1 MVLNESNFSFL
12 HHASTAYMAFGGYGV
27 NYFYTSDFL
36 RDETNWYNMMWVWD
50 TTNGTQNN
58 RQRAYING
66 VEITSMGSGSR
77 SGLRQSMGFGGNH
90 QHTFLAN
97 NYPPAGTANDS
108 WIGGHHAYTCY
119 VNGLALDPTAFGEL
133 KNGVWIPKEYATK
146 PSLIAQDTGTAIG
159 DLTGQSGLAGAFDG
173 NRFESYSDAAASGSQ
188 ATGYIGK
195 NWGSSKTVTGF
206 ILYSPTQY
214 GFVGSGASTFTVKLY
229 GSNSNPSN
237 STDGTLL
244 YTSSSVNDNLVS
256 TNGERG
262 AIKYFADTT
271 IISEET
277 VSNFTTDTAYSYHW
291 VTITPNTSES
301 VHVSEIEFYED
312 GNTNFGT
319 GGFRLDFNASDLNT
333 SGSSRTDPYGSGTDQ
348 PNNTIADA
356 SGSGNHLTKT
366 TNIAS
371 TDFTSDSPENNF
383 CVLNSLDK
391 SGGTITEGNLRYD
404 TSSWDMATG
413 TIRLPSGKWYY
424 EVRVDAYNA
433 SANAFSVGIIQTS
446 KIRGSGNSYYW
457 SHSSWSTSSQGYLY
471 GVNVNGTTEYKIS
484 AGSATSLSSHPDIV
498 QGSVI
503 GIFIDLE
510 SDTTSIKYNIDGGTP
525 FELFTGMQDV
535 DYTIGVSD
543 YLAQLTFNFG
553 QDSTFSGQ
561 ETAGGNTDGNG
572 KGDFHTALPS
582 GHTDYLAICS
592 ANLANPTIG
601 PQTSTQADDHF
612 NTFLYT
618 GTNATNRNIATNTFT
633 PDWVWIKSRSQA
645 DNHVVV
651 DVLRKNGS
659 NFPNMH
665 PNTTDAEAND
675 THPKIITNGIQV
687 SQGLYDNNNVKFVAW
702 TWKAGGDP
710 DDVTGNFIKD
720 GVAFTPTQGTI
731 DTTKMSVNTTSG
743 FSIVTYTANN
753 NTKGTVTH
761 GLNSAPN
768 LVIIKNRDTSPNGQW
783 VIGQDQNGFT
793 GQLYFNNGGPFGSN
807 SGAFD
812 NTAPTNEVVTVNTD
826 NTVNEGTDG
835 FVMYSF
841 HNVEGFSKIGSYIG
855 NNSTDGTFVQTGFRP
870 AFLMLVRTSD
880 SGSFQL
886 LDNKRNTFNSTDIYL
901 YVPGSGSENDGSTL
915 STPINVDF
923 LSNGFKLRTQESVYN
938 SNGGTFLYMTFA
950 TQSFK
955 FSNAR

>member
-1 MVLNESNFSFL
+1 MTLLRSEGSGEVSTGFYSGATSRSLRMQDARLTRTPSSTGNPKKWTFSAWLKRTNLGQSYIFGGSPLASGYDGIAAIYFNGSDQLHTYYDTSGSNPYGAVDDGSRLYRDLGSWYHLCWAVDAENTIHKIWINNNLVSTNTGRYPPNFTYGLNNSGDEMVIGDGSWDSYGSPNFNG
-12 HHASTAYMAFGGYGV
+12 YMAEI
-27 NYFYTSDFL
+27 NYLDGQYLEPDSFA
-36 RDETNWYNMMWVWD
+36 ET
-50 TTNGTQNN
+50 
-58 RQRAYING
+58 
-66 VEITSMGSGSR
+66 
-77 SGLRQSMGFGGNH
+77 
-90 QHTFLAN
+90 
-97 NYPPAGTANDS
+97 
-108 WIGGHHAYTCY
+108 
-119 VNGLALDPTAFGEL
+119 
-133 KNGVWIPKEYATK
+133 KNGVWIPLKN
-146 PSLIAQDTGTAIG
+146 PSLTYGT
-159 DLTGQSGLAGAFDG
+159 
-173 NRFESYSDAAASGSQ
+173 N
-188 ATGYIGK
+188 
-195 NWGSSKTVTGF
+195 
-206 ILYSPTQY
+206 
-214 GFVGSGASTFTVKLY
+214 
-229 GSNSNPSN
+229 
-237 STDGTLL
+237 
-244 YTSSSVNDNLVS
+244 
-256 TNGERG
+256 
-262 AIKYFADTT
+262 
-271 IISEET
+271 
-277 VSNFTTDTAYSYHW
+277 
-291 VTITPNTSES
+291 
-301 VHVSEIEFYED
+301 
-312 GNTNFGT
+312 
-319 GGFRLDFNASDLNT
+319 GFRLQFLATGTSADSSGIGADT
-333 SGSSRTDPYGSGTDQ
+333 SGQ
-348 PNNTIADA
+348 
-356 SGSGNHLTKT
+356 GNHFALTSLAAGDVVLD
-366 TNIAS
+366 N
-371 TDFTSDSPENNF
+371 PENNF
-383 CVLNSLDK
+383 ATLNLLDK
-391 SGGTITEGNLRYD
+391 SGGTFTEGNLRYD

-413 TIRLPSGKWYY
+413 TVLLPSGKWYY

-433 SANAFSVGIIQTS
+433 SANAFSVGIIQTN

-525 FELFTGMQDV
+525 FELFTSMQDV

-553 QDSTFSGQ
+553 QDSTFVGQ

-572 KGDFHTALPS
+572 KCDFHTALPS

-592 ANLANPTIG
+592 ANLPDPTIG

-633 PDWVWIKSRSQA
+633 PDWVWLKSRSQA

-687 SQGLYDNNNVKFVAW
+687 SEGLYDNNNVNFVAW

-807 SGAFD
+807 SGSFD
-812 NTAPTNEVVTVNTD
+812 NTAPTNAVVTVNTD

-855 NNSTDGTFVQTGFRP
+855 NDSTDGTFVHTGFRV

-886 LDNKRNTFNSTDIYL
+886 LDNKRNTFNPTDIYL
-901 YVPGSGSENDGSTL
+901 YVPGSGTENDGSTL
-915 STPINVDF
+915 SPAINVDF
-923 LSNGFKLRTQESVYN
+923 LSNGFKLRTTESVYN
-938 SNGGTFLYMTFA
+938 SNGGTFLYMAFA
-950 TQSFK
+950 TQPFK

>member
-1 MVLNESNFSFL
+1 MTLLRSEGSGEVSTGFYSGATSRSLRMQDARLTRTPSSTGNPKKWTFSAWLKRTNLGQSYIFGGSPLASGYDGIAAIYFNGSDQLHTYYDTSGSNPYGAVDDGSRLYRDLGSWYHLCWAVDAENTIHKIWINNNLVSTNTGRYPPNFTYGLNNSGDEMVIGDGSWDSYGSPNFNG
-12 HHASTAYMAFGGYGV
+12 YMAEI
-27 NYFYTSDFL
+27 NYLDGQYLEPDSFA
-36 RDETNWYNMMWVWD
+36 ET
-50 TTNGTQNN
+50 
-58 RQRAYING
+58 
-66 VEITSMGSGSR
+66 
-77 SGLRQSMGFGGNH
+77 
-90 QHTFLAN
+90 
-97 NYPPAGTANDS
+97 
-108 WIGGHHAYTCY
+108 
-119 VNGLALDPTAFGEL
+119 
-133 KNGVWIPKEYATK
+133 KNGVWIPLKD
-146 PSLIAQDTGTAIG
+146 PSLTYGT
-159 DLTGQSGLAGAFDG
+159 
-173 NRFESYSDAAASGSQ
+173 N
-188 ATGYIGK
+188 
-195 NWGSSKTVTGF
+195 
-206 ILYSPTQY
+206 
-214 GFVGSGASTFTVKLY
+214 
-229 GSNSNPSN
+229 
-237 STDGTLL
+237 
-244 YTSSSVNDNLVS
+244 
-256 TNGERG
+256 
-262 AIKYFADTT
+262 
-271 IISEET
+271 
-277 VSNFTTDTAYSYHW
+277 
-291 VTITPNTSES
+291 
-301 VHVSEIEFYED
+301 
-312 GNTNFGT
+312 
-319 GGFRLDFNASDLNT
+319 GFRLQFLATGTSADSSGIGADT
-333 SGSSRTDPYGSGTDQ
+333 SGQ
-348 PNNTIADA
+348 
-356 SGSGNHLTKT
+356 GNHFALTSLAAGDVVLD
-366 TNIAS
+366 N
-371 TDFTSDSPENNF
+371 PENNF
-383 CVLNSLDK
+383 ATLNLLDK
-391 SGGTITEGNLRYD
+391 SGGTFTEGNLRYD

-413 TIRLPSGKWYY
+413 TVLLPSGKWYY

-433 SANAFSVGIIQTS
+433 SANAFSVGIIQTN

-525 FELFTGMQDV
+525 FELFTSMQDV

-553 QDSTFSGQ
+553 QDSTFVGQ

-592 ANLANPTIG
+592 ANLPDPTIG
-601 PQTSTQADDHF
+601 PQTRTQADDHF

-633 PDWVWIKSRSQA
+633 PDWVWLKSRSQA

-687 SQGLYDNNNVKFVAW
+687 SEGLYDNNNVNFVAW

-807 SGAFD
+807 SGSFD
-812 NTAPTNEVVTVNTD
+812 NTAPTNAVVTVNTD

-855 NNSTDGTFVQTGFRP
+855 NDSTDGTFVHTGFRV

-886 LDNKRNTFNSTDIYL
+886 LDNKRNTFNPTDIYL
-901 YVPGSGSENDGSTL
+901 YVPGSGTENDGSTL
-915 STPINVDF
+915 SPAINVDF
-923 LSNGFKLRTQESVYN
+923 LSNGFKLRTTESVYN
-938 SNGGTFLYMTFA
+938 SNGGTFLYMAFA
-950 TQSFK
+950 TQPFK

>member
-1 MVLNESNFSFL
+1 MTLLRSEGSGEVSTGFYSGATSRSLRMQDARLTRTPSSTGNPKKWTFSAWLKRTNLGQSYIFGGSPLASGYDGIAAIYFNGSDQLHTYYDTSGSNPYGAVDDGSRLYRDLGSWYHLCWAVDAENTIHKIWINNNLVSTNTGRYPPNFTYGLNNSGDEMVIGDGSWDSYGSPNFSG
-12 HHASTAYMAFGGYGV
+12 YMAEI
-27 NYFYTSDFL
+27 NYLDGQYLEPDSFA
-36 RDETNWYNMMWVWD
+36 ET
-50 TTNGTQNN
+50 
-58 RQRAYING
+58 
-66 VEITSMGSGSR
+66 
-77 SGLRQSMGFGGNH
+77 
-90 QHTFLAN
+90 
-97 NYPPAGTANDS
+97 
-108 WIGGHHAYTCY
+108 
-119 VNGLALDPTAFGEL
+119 
-133 KNGVWIPKEYATK
+133 KNGVWIPLKD
-146 PSLIAQDTGTAIG
+146 PSLTYGT
-159 DLTGQSGLAGAFDG
+159 
-173 NRFESYSDAAASGSQ
+173 N
-188 ATGYIGK
+188 
-195 NWGSSKTVTGF
+195 
-206 ILYSPTQY
+206 
-214 GFVGSGASTFTVKLY
+214 
-229 GSNSNPSN
+229 
-237 STDGTLL
+237 
-244 YTSSSVNDNLVS
+244 
-256 TNGERG
+256 
-262 AIKYFADTT
+262 
-271 IISEET
+271 
-277 VSNFTTDTAYSYHW
+277 
-291 VTITPNTSES
+291 
-301 VHVSEIEFYED
+301 
-312 GNTNFGT
+312 
-319 GGFRLDFNASDLNT
+319 GFRLQFLATGTSADSSGIGADT
-333 SGSSRTDPYGSGTDQ
+333 SGQ
-348 PNNTIADA
+348 
-356 SGSGNHLTKT
+356 GNHFALTSLAAGDVVLD
-366 TNIAS
+366 N
-371 TDFTSDSPENNF
+371 PENNF
-383 CVLNSLDK
+383 ATLNLLDK
-391 SGGTITEGNLRYD
+391 SGGTFTEGNLRYD

-413 TIRLPSGKWYY
+413 TFLLPSGKWYY

-433 SANAFSVGIIQTS
+433 SANAFSVGIIQTN

-510 SDTTSIKYNIDGGTP
+510 SDTTSIKYNFDGGTP
-525 FELFTGMQDV
+525 FELFTSMQDV

-553 QDSTFSGQ
+553 QDSTFSGA

-592 ANLANPTIG
+592 ANLPDPTIG

-633 PDWVWIKSRSQA
+633 PDWVWLKSRSQA

-651 DVLRKNGS
+651 DVLGKNGS

-687 SQGLYDNNNVKFVAW
+687 SEGLYDNNNVNFVAW

-807 SGAFD
+807 SGSFD
-812 NTAPTNEVVTVNTD
+812 NTAPTNAVVTVNTD

-855 NNSTDGTFVQTGFRP
+855 NDSTDGTFVHTGFRV

-886 LDNKRNTFNSTDIYL
+886 LDNKRNTFNPTDIYL
-901 YVPGSGSENDGSTL
+901 YVPGSGTENDGSTL
-915 STPINVDF
+915 SPAINVDF
-923 LSNGFKLRTQESVYN
+923 LSNGFKLRTTESVYN
-938 SNGGTFLYMTFA
+938 SNGGTFLYMAFA
-950 TQSFK
+950 TQPFK

>member
-1 MVLNESNFSFL
+1 MTLLRSEGSGEVSTGFYSGATSRSLRMQDARLTRTPSSTGNPKKWTFSAWLKRTNLGQSYIFGGSPLASGYDGIAAIYFNGSDQLHTYYDTSGSNPYGAVDDGSRLYRDLGSWYHLCWAVDAENTIHKIWINNNLVSTNTGRYPPNFTYGLNNSGDEMVIGDGSWDSYGSPNFNG
-12 HHASTAYMAFGGYGV
+12 YMAEI
-27 NYFYTSDFL
+27 NYLDGQYLEPDSFA
-36 RDETNWYNMMWVWD
+36 ET
-50 TTNGTQNN
+50 
-58 RQRAYING
+58 
-66 VEITSMGSGSR
+66 
-77 SGLRQSMGFGGNH
+77 
-90 QHTFLAN
+90 
-97 NYPPAGTANDS
+97 
-108 WIGGHHAYTCY
+108 
-119 VNGLALDPTAFGEL
+119 
-133 KNGVWIPKEYATK
+133 KNGVWIPLKD
-146 PSLIAQDTGTAIG
+146 PSLTYGT
-159 DLTGQSGLAGAFDG
+159 
-173 NRFESYSDAAASGSQ
+173 N
-188 ATGYIGK
+188 
-195 NWGSSKTVTGF
+195 
-206 ILYSPTQY
+206 
-214 GFVGSGASTFTVKLY
+214 
-229 GSNSNPSN
+229 
-237 STDGTLL
+237 
-244 YTSSSVNDNLVS
+244 
-256 TNGERG
+256 
-262 AIKYFADTT
+262 
-271 IISEET
+271 
-277 VSNFTTDTAYSYHW
+277 
-291 VTITPNTSES
+291 
-301 VHVSEIEFYED
+301 
-312 GNTNFGT
+312 
-319 GGFRLDFNASDLNT
+319 GFRLQFLATGTSADSSGIGADT
-333 SGSSRTDPYGSGTDQ
+333 SGQ
-348 PNNTIADA
+348 
-356 SGSGNHLTKT
+356 GNHFALTSLAAGDVVLD
-366 TNIAS
+366 N
-371 TDFTSDSPENNF
+371 PENNF
-383 CVLNSLDK
+383 ATLNLLDK
-391 SGGTITEGNLRYD
+391 SGGTFTEGNLRYD

-413 TIRLPSGKWYY
+413 TVLLPSGKWYY

-433 SANAFSVGIIQTS
+433 SANAFSVGIIQTN

-525 FELFTGMQDV
+525 FELFTSMQDV

-553 QDSTFSGQ
+553 QDSTFVGQ

-592 ANLANPTIG
+592 ANLPDPTIG

-633 PDWVWIKSRSQA
+633 PDWVWLKSRSQA

-687 SQGLYDNNNVKFVAW
+687 SEGLYDNNNVNFVAW

-807 SGAFD
+807 SGSFD
-812 NTAPTNEVVTVNTD
+812 NTAPTNAVVTVNTD

-855 NNSTDGTFVQTGFRP
+855 NDSTDGTFVHTGFRV

-886 LDNKRNTFNSTDIYL
+886 LDNKRNTFNPTDIYL
-901 YVPGSGSENDGSTL
+901 YVPGSGTENDGSTL
-915 STPINVDF
+915 SPAINVDF
-923 LSNGFKLRTQESVYN
+923 LSNGFKLRTTESVYN
-938 SNGGTFLYMTFA
+938 SNGGTFLYMAFA
-950 TQSFK
+950 TQPFK

>member
-1 MVLNESNFSFL
+1 MTLLRSEGSGEVSTGFYSGATSRSLRMQDARLTRTPSSTGNPKKWTFSAWLKRTNLGQSYIFGGSPLASGYDGIAAIYFNGSDQLHTYYDTSGSNPYGNVSSETRVYRDLGSWYHLCWAVDAENTIHKIWINNNLVSTNTGRYPPNFTYGLNNSGDEMVIGDGSWDSYGSPNFNG
-12 HHASTAYMAFGGYGV
+12 YMAEI
-27 NYFYTSDFL
+27 NYLDGQYLEPDSFA
-36 RDETNWYNMMWVWD
+36 ET
-50 TTNGTQNN
+50 
-58 RQRAYING
+58 
-66 VEITSMGSGSR
+66 
-77 SGLRQSMGFGGNH
+77 
-90 QHTFLAN
+90 
-97 NYPPAGTANDS
+97 
-108 WIGGHHAYTCY
+108 
-119 VNGLALDPTAFGEL
+119 
-133 KNGVWIPKEYATK
+133 KNGVWIPLKD
-146 PSLIAQDTGTAIG
+146 PSLTYGT
-159 DLTGQSGLAGAFDG
+159 
-173 NRFESYSDAAASGSQ
+173 N
-188 ATGYIGK
+188 
-195 NWGSSKTVTGF
+195 
-206 ILYSPTQY
+206 
-214 GFVGSGASTFTVKLY
+214 
-229 GSNSNPSN
+229 
-237 STDGTLL
+237 
-244 YTSSSVNDNLVS
+244 
-256 TNGERG
+256 
-262 AIKYFADTT
+262 
-271 IISEET
+271 
-277 VSNFTTDTAYSYHW
+277 
-291 VTITPNTSES
+291 
-301 VHVSEIEFYED
+301 
-312 GNTNFGT
+312 
-319 GGFRLDFNASDLNT
+319 GFRLQFLATGTSADSSGIGADT
-333 SGSSRTDPYGSGTDQ
+333 SGQ
-348 PNNTIADA
+348 
-356 SGSGNHLTKT
+356 GNHFALTSLAAGDVVLD
-366 TNIAS
+366 N
-371 TDFTSDSPENNF
+371 PENNF
-383 CVLNSLDK
+383 ATLNLLDK
-391 SGGTITEGNLRYD
+391 SGGTFTEGNLRYD

-413 TIRLPSGKWYY
+413 TVLLPSGKWYY

-433 SANAFSVGIIQTS
+433 SANAFSVGIIQTN

-525 FELFTGMQDV
+525 FELFTSMQDV

-553 QDSTFSGQ
+553 QDSTFVGQ

-592 ANLANPTIG
+592 ANLPDPTIG

-633 PDWVWIKSRSQA
+633 PDWVWLKSRSQA

-687 SQGLYDNNNVKFVAW
+687 SEGLYDNNNVNFVAW

-807 SGAFD
+807 SGSFD
-812 NTAPTNEVVTVNTD
+812 NTAPTNAVVTVNTD

-855 NNSTDGTFVQTGFRP
+855 NNSTDGTFVHTGFRV

-886 LDNKRNTFNSTDIYL
+886 LDNKRNTFNPTDIYL
-901 YVPGSGSENDGSTL
+901 YVPGSGTENDGSTL
-915 STPINVDF
+915 SPAINVDF
-923 LSNGFKLRTQESVYN
+923 LSNGFKLRTTESVYN
-938 SNGGTFLYMTFA
+938 SNGGTFLYMAFA
-950 TQSFK
+950 TQPFK

>member
-1 MVLNESNFSFL
+1 MTLLRSEGSGEVSTGFYSGATSRSLRMQDARLTRTPSSTGNPKKWTFSAWLKRTNLGQSYIFGGSPLASGYDGIAAIYFNGSDQLHTYYDTSGSNPYGAVDDGSRLYRDLGSWYHLCWAVDAENTIHKIWINNNLVSTNTGRYPPNFTYGLNNSGDEMVIGDGSWDSYGSPNFNG
-12 HHASTAYMAFGGYGV
+12 YMAEI
-27 NYFYTSDFL
+27 NYLDGQYLEPDSFA
-36 RDETNWYNMMWVWD
+36 ET
-50 TTNGTQNN
+50 
-58 RQRAYING
+58 
-66 VEITSMGSGSR
+66 
-77 SGLRQSMGFGGNH
+77 
-90 QHTFLAN
+90 
-97 NYPPAGTANDS
+97 
-108 WIGGHHAYTCY
+108 
-119 VNGLALDPTAFGEL
+119 
-133 KNGVWIPKEYATK
+133 KNGVWIPLKD
-146 PSLIAQDTGTAIG
+146 PSLTYGT
-159 DLTGQSGLAGAFDG
+159 
-173 NRFESYSDAAASGSQ
+173 N
-188 ATGYIGK
+188 
-195 NWGSSKTVTGF
+195 
-206 ILYSPTQY
+206 
-214 GFVGSGASTFTVKLY
+214 
-229 GSNSNPSN
+229 
-237 STDGTLL
+237 
-244 YTSSSVNDNLVS
+244 
-256 TNGERG
+256 
-262 AIKYFADTT
+262 
-271 IISEET
+271 
-277 VSNFTTDTAYSYHW
+277 
-291 VTITPNTSES
+291 
-301 VHVSEIEFYED
+301 
-312 GNTNFGT
+312 
-319 GGFRLDFNASDLNT
+319 GFRLQFLATGTSADSSGIGADT
-333 SGSSRTDPYGSGTDQ
+333 SGQ
-348 PNNTIADA
+348 
-356 SGSGNHLTKT
+356 GNHFALTSLAAGDVVLD
-366 TNIAS
+366 N
-371 TDFTSDSPENNF
+371 PENNF
-383 CVLNSLDK
+383 ATLNLLDK
-391 SGGTITEGNLRYD
+391 SGGTFTEGNLRYD

-413 TIRLPSGKWYY
+413 TVLLPSGKWYY

-433 SANAFSVGIIQTS
+433 SANAFSVGIIQTN

-525 FELFTGMQDV
+525 FELFTSMQDV

-553 QDSTFSGQ
+553 QDSTFVGQ

-592 ANLANPTIG
+592 ANLPDPTIG

-633 PDWVWIKSRSQA
+633 PDWVWLKSRSQA

-675 THPKIITNGIQV
+675 TPPKIITNGIQV
-687 SQGLYDNNNVKFVAW
+687 SEGLYDNNNVNFVAW

-807 SGAFD
+807 SGSFD
-812 NTAPTNEVVTVNTD
+812 NTAPTNAVVTVNTD

-855 NNSTDGTFVQTGFRP
+855 NNSTDGTFVHTGFRV

-886 LDNKRNTFNSTDIYL
+886 LDNKRNTFNPTDIYL
-901 YVPGSGSENDGSTL
+901 YVPGSGTENDGSTL
-915 STPINVDF
+915 SPAINVDF
-923 LSNGFKLRTQESVYN
+923 LSNGFKLRTTESVYN
-938 SNGGTFLYMTFA
+938 SNGGTFLYMAFA
-950 TQSFK
+950 TQPFK

>member
-1 MVLNESNFSFL
+1 MTLLRSEGSGEVSTGFYSGATSRSLRMQDARLTRTPSSTGNPKKWTFSAWLKRTNLGQSYIFGGSPLASGYDGIAAIYFNGSDQLHTYYDTSGSNPYGAVDDGSRLYRDLGSWYHLCWAVDAENTIHKIWINNNLVSTNTGRYPPNFTYGLNNSGDEMVIGDGSWDSYGSPNFNG
-12 HHASTAYMAFGGYGV
+12 YMAEI
-27 NYFYTSDFL
+27 NYLDGQYLEPDSFA
-36 RDETNWYNMMWVWD
+36 ET
-50 TTNGTQNN
+50 
-58 RQRAYING
+58 
-66 VEITSMGSGSR
+66 
-77 SGLRQSMGFGGNH
+77 
-90 QHTFLAN
+90 
-97 NYPPAGTANDS
+97 
-108 WIGGHHAYTCY
+108 
-119 VNGLALDPTAFGEL
+119 
-133 KNGVWIPKEYATK
+133 KNGVWIPLKD
-146 PSLIAQDTGTAIG
+146 PSLTYGT
-159 DLTGQSGLAGAFDG
+159 
-173 NRFESYSDAAASGSQ
+173 N
-188 ATGYIGK
+188 
-195 NWGSSKTVTGF
+195 
-206 ILYSPTQY
+206 
-214 GFVGSGASTFTVKLY
+214 
-229 GSNSNPSN
+229 
-237 STDGTLL
+237 
-244 YTSSSVNDNLVS
+244 
-256 TNGERG
+256 
-262 AIKYFADTT
+262 
-271 IISEET
+271 
-277 VSNFTTDTAYSYHW
+277 
-291 VTITPNTSES
+291 
-301 VHVSEIEFYED
+301 
-312 GNTNFGT
+312 
-319 GGFRLDFNASDLNT
+319 GFRLQFLATGTSADSSGIGADT
-333 SGSSRTDPYGSGTDQ
+333 SGQ
-348 PNNTIADA
+348 
-356 SGSGNHLTKT
+356 GNHFALTSLAAGDVVLD
-366 TNIAS
+366 N
-371 TDFTSDSPENNF
+371 PENNF
-383 CVLNSLDK
+383 ATLNLLDK
-391 SGGTITEGNLRYD
+391 SGGTFTEGNLRYD

-413 TIRLPSGKWYY
+413 TVLLPSGKWYY

-433 SANAFSVGIIQTS
+433 SANAFSVGIIQTN

-525 FELFTGMQDV
+525 FELFTSMQDV

-553 QDSTFSGQ
+553 QDSTFSGA

-592 ANLANPTIG
+592 ANLPDPTIG

-633 PDWVWIKSRSQA
+633 PDWVWLKSRSQA

-687 SQGLYDNNNVKFVAW
+687 SEGLYDNNNVNFVAW

-807 SGAFD
+807 SGSFD
-812 NTAPTNEVVTVNTD
+812 NTAPTNAVVTVNTD

-855 NNSTDGTFVQTGFRP
+855 NDSTDGTFVHTGFRV

-886 LDNKRNTFNSTDIYL
+886 LDNKRNTFNPTDIYL
-901 YVPGSGSENDGSTL
+901 YVPGSGTENDGSTL
-915 STPINVDF
+915 SPAINVDF
-923 LSNGFKLRTQESVYN
+923 LSNGFKLRTTESVYN
-938 SNGGTFLYMTFA
+938 SNGGTFLYMAFA
-950 TQSFK
+950 TQPFK

>member
-1 MVLNESNFSFL
+1 MTLLRSEGSGEVSTGFYSGATSRSLRMQDARLTRTPSSTGNPKKWTFSAWLKRTNLGQSYIFGGSPLASGYDGIAAIYFNGSDQLHTYYDTSGSNPYGAVDDGSRLYRDLGSWYHLCWAVDAENTIHKIWINNNLVSTNTGRYPPNFTYGLNNSGDEMVIGDGSWDSYGSPNFNG
-12 HHASTAYMAFGGYGV
+12 YMAEI
-27 NYFYTSDFL
+27 NYLDGQYLEPDSFA
-36 RDETNWYNMMWVWD
+36 ET
-50 TTNGTQNN
+50 
-58 RQRAYING
+58 
-66 VEITSMGSGSR
+66 
-77 SGLRQSMGFGGNH
+77 
-90 QHTFLAN
+90 
-97 NYPPAGTANDS
+97 
-108 WIGGHHAYTCY
+108 
-119 VNGLALDPTAFGEL
+119 
-133 KNGVWIPKEYATK
+133 KNGVWIPLKD
-146 PSLIAQDTGTAIG
+146 PSLTYGT
-159 DLTGQSGLAGAFDG
+159 
-173 NRFESYSDAAASGSQ
+173 N
-188 ATGYIGK
+188 
-195 NWGSSKTVTGF
+195 
-206 ILYSPTQY
+206 
-214 GFVGSGASTFTVKLY
+214 
-229 GSNSNPSN
+229 
-237 STDGTLL
+237 
-244 YTSSSVNDNLVS
+244 
-256 TNGERG
+256 
-262 AIKYFADTT
+262 
-271 IISEET
+271 
-277 VSNFTTDTAYSYHW
+277 
-291 VTITPNTSES
+291 
-301 VHVSEIEFYED
+301 
-312 GNTNFGT
+312 
-319 GGFRLDFNASDLNT
+319 GFRLQFLATGTSADSSGIGADT
-333 SGSSRTDPYGSGTDQ
+333 SGQ
-348 PNNTIADA
+348 
-356 SGSGNHLTKT
+356 GNHFALTSLAAGDVVLD
-366 TNIAS
+366 N
-371 TDFTSDSPENNF
+371 PENNF
-383 CVLNSLDK
+383 ATLNLLDK
-391 SGGTITEGNLRYD
+391 SGGTFTEGNLRYD

-413 TIRLPSGKWYY
+413 TVLLPSGKWYY

-433 SANAFSVGIIQTS
+433 SANAFSVGIIQTN

-525 FELFTGMQDV
+525 FELFTSMQDV

-553 QDSTFSGQ
+553 QDSTFSGA

-592 ANLANPTIG
+592 ANLPDPTIG

-633 PDWVWIKSRSQA
+633 PDWVWLKSRSQA

-687 SQGLYDNNNVKFVAW
+687 SEGLYDNNNVNFVAW

-807 SGAFD
+807 SGSFD
-812 NTAPTNEVVTVNTD
+812 NTAPTNAVVTVNTD

-855 NNSTDGTFVQTGFRP
+855 NNSTDGTFVHTGFRV

-886 LDNKRNTFNSTDIYL
+886 LDNKRNTFNPTDIYL
-901 YVPGSGSENDGSTL
+901 YVPGSGTENDGSTL
-915 STPINVDF
+915 SPAINVDF
-923 LSNGFKLRTQESVYN
+923 LSNGFKLRTTESVYN
-938 SNGGTFLYMTFA
+938 SNGGTFLYMAFA
-950 TQSFK
+950 TQPFK

>member
-1 MVLNESNFSFL
+1 MTLLRSEGSGEVSTGFYSGATSRSLRMQDARLTRTPSSTGNPKKWTFSAWLKRTNLGQSYIFGGSPLASGYDGIAAIYFNGSDQLHTYYDTSGSNPYGAVDDGSRLYRDLGSWYHLCWAVDAENTIHKIWINNNLVSTNTGRYPPNFTYGLNNSGDEMVIGDGSWDSYGSPNFNG
-12 HHASTAYMAFGGYGV
+12 YMAEI
-27 NYFYTSDFL
+27 NYLDGQYLEPDSFA
-36 RDETNWYNMMWVWD
+36 ET
-50 TTNGTQNN
+50 
-58 RQRAYING
+58 
-66 VEITSMGSGSR
+66 
-77 SGLRQSMGFGGNH
+77 
-90 QHTFLAN
+90 
-97 NYPPAGTANDS
+97 
-108 WIGGHHAYTCY
+108 
-119 VNGLALDPTAFGEL
+119 
-133 KNGVWIPKEYATK
+133 KNGVWIPLKN
-146 PSLIAQDTGTAIG
+146 PSLTYGT
-159 DLTGQSGLAGAFDG
+159 
-173 NRFESYSDAAASGSQ
+173 N
-188 ATGYIGK
+188 
-195 NWGSSKTVTGF
+195 
-206 ILYSPTQY
+206 
-214 GFVGSGASTFTVKLY
+214 
-229 GSNSNPSN
+229 
-237 STDGTLL
+237 
-244 YTSSSVNDNLVS
+244 
-256 TNGERG
+256 
-262 AIKYFADTT
+262 
-271 IISEET
+271 
-277 VSNFTTDTAYSYHW
+277 
-291 VTITPNTSES
+291 
-301 VHVSEIEFYED
+301 
-312 GNTNFGT
+312 
-319 GGFRLDFNASDLNT
+319 GFRLQFLATGTSADSSGIGADT
-333 SGSSRTDPYGSGTDQ
+333 SGQ
-348 PNNTIADA
+348 
-356 SGSGNHLTKT
+356 GNHFALTSLAAGDVVLD
-366 TNIAS
+366 N
-371 TDFTSDSPENNF
+371 PENNF
-383 CVLNSLDK
+383 ATLNLLDK
-391 SGGTITEGNLRYD
+391 SGGTFTEGNLRYD

-413 TIRLPSGKWYY
+413 TVLLPSGKWYY

-433 SANAFSVGIIQTS
+433 SANAFSVGIIQTN

-525 FELFTGMQDV
+525 FELFTSMQDV

-553 QDSTFSGQ
+553 QDSTFVGQ

-592 ANLANPTIG
+592 ANLPDPTIG

-633 PDWVWIKSRSQA
+633 PDWVWLKSRSQA

-687 SQGLYDNNNVKFVAW
+687 SEGLYDNNNVNFVAW

-807 SGAFD
+807 SGSFD
-812 NTAPTNEVVTVNTD
+812 NTAPTNAVVTVNTD

-855 NNSTDGTFVQTGFRP
+855 NDSTDGTFVHTGFRV

-886 LDNKRNTFNSTDIYL
+886 LDNKRNTFNPTDIYL
-901 YVPGSGSENDGSTL
+901 YVPGSGTENDGSTL
-915 STPINVDF
+915 SPAINVDF
-923 LSNGFKLRTQESVYN
+923 LSNGFKLRTTESVYN
-938 SNGGTFLYMTFA
+938 SNGGTFLYMAFA
-950 TQSFK
+950 TQPFK

>member
-1 MVLNESNFSFL
+1 MTLLRSEGSGEVSTGFYSGATSRSLRMQDARLTRTPSSTGNPKKWTFSAWLKRTNLGQSYIFGGSPLASGYDGIAAIYFNGSDQLHTYYDTSGSNPYGAVDDGSRLYRDLGSWYHLCWAVDAENTIHKIWINNNLVSTNTGRYPPNFTYGLNNSGDEMVIGDGSWDSYGSPNFNG
-12 HHASTAYMAFGGYGV
+12 YMAEI
-27 NYFYTSDFL
+27 NYLDGQYLEPDSFA
-36 RDETNWYNMMWVWD
+36 ET
-50 TTNGTQNN
+50 
-58 RQRAYING
+58 
-66 VEITSMGSGSR
+66 
-77 SGLRQSMGFGGNH
+77 
-90 QHTFLAN
+90 
-97 NYPPAGTANDS
+97 
-108 WIGGHHAYTCY
+108 
-119 VNGLALDPTAFGEL
+119 
-133 KNGVWIPKEYATK
+133 KNGVWIPLKD
-146 PSLIAQDTGTAIG
+146 PSLTYGT
-159 DLTGQSGLAGAFDG
+159 
-173 NRFESYSDAAASGSQ
+173 N
-188 ATGYIGK
+188 
-195 NWGSSKTVTGF
+195 
-206 ILYSPTQY
+206 
-214 GFVGSGASTFTVKLY
+214 
-229 GSNSNPSN
+229 
-237 STDGTLL
+237 
-244 YTSSSVNDNLVS
+244 
-256 TNGERG
+256 
-262 AIKYFADTT
+262 
-271 IISEET
+271 
-277 VSNFTTDTAYSYHW
+277 
-291 VTITPNTSES
+291 
-301 VHVSEIEFYED
+301 
-312 GNTNFGT
+312 
-319 GGFRLDFNASDLNT
+319 GFRLQFLATGTSADSSGIGADT
-333 SGSSRTDPYGSGTDQ
+333 SGQ
-348 PNNTIADA
+348 
-356 SGSGNHLTKT
+356 GNHFALTSLAAGDVVLD
-366 TNIAS
+366 N
-371 TDFTSDSPENNF
+371 PENNF
-383 CVLNSLDK
+383 ATLNLLDK
-391 SGGTITEGNLRYD
+391 SGGTFTEGNLRYD

-413 TIRLPSGKWYY
+413 TFLLPSGKWYY

-433 SANAFSVGIIQTS
+433 SANAFSVGIIQTN

-525 FELFTGMQDV
+525 FELFTSMQDV

-553 QDSTFSGQ
+553 QDSTFVGQ

-592 ANLANPTIG
+592 ANLPDPTIG

-633 PDWVWIKSRSQA
+633 PDWVWLKSRSQA

-687 SQGLYDNNNVKFVAW
+687 SEGLYDNNNVNFVAW

-807 SGAFD
+807 SGSFD
-812 NTAPTNEVVTVNTD
+812 NTAPTNAVVTVNTD

-855 NNSTDGTFVQTGFRP
+855 NNSTDGTFVHTGFRV

-886 LDNKRNTFNSTDIYL
+886 LDNKRNTFNPTDIYL
-901 YVPGSGSENDGSTL
+901 YVPGSGTENDGSTL
-915 STPINVDF
+915 SPAINVDF
-923 LSNGFKLRTQESVYN
+923 LSNGFKLRTTESVYN
-938 SNGGTFLYMTFA
+938 SNGGTFLYMAFA
-950 TQSFK
+950 TQPFK

>member
-1 MVLNESNFSFL
+1 MTLLRSEGSGEVSTGFYSGATSRSLRMQDARLTRTPSSTGNPKKWTFSAWLKRTNLGQSYIFGGSPLASGYDGIAAIYFNGSDQLHTYYDTSGSNPYGAVDDGSRLYRDLGSWYHLCWAVDAENTIHKIWINNNLVSTNTGRYPPNFTYGLNNSGDEMVIGDGSWDSYGSPNFNG
-12 HHASTAYMAFGGYGV
+12 YMAEI
-27 NYFYTSDFL
+27 NYLDGQYLEPDSFA
-36 RDETNWYNMMWVWD
+36 ET
-50 TTNGTQNN
+50 
-58 RQRAYING
+58 
-66 VEITSMGSGSR
+66 
-77 SGLRQSMGFGGNH
+77 
-90 QHTFLAN
+90 
-97 NYPPAGTANDS
+97 
-108 WIGGHHAYTCY
+108 
-119 VNGLALDPTAFGEL
+119 
-133 KNGVWIPKEYATK
+133 KNGVWIPLKD
-146 PSLIAQDTGTAIG
+146 PSLTYGT
-159 DLTGQSGLAGAFDG
+159 
-173 NRFESYSDAAASGSQ
+173 N
-188 ATGYIGK
+188 
-195 NWGSSKTVTGF
+195 
-206 ILYSPTQY
+206 
-214 GFVGSGASTFTVKLY
+214 
-229 GSNSNPSN
+229 
-237 STDGTLL
+237 
-244 YTSSSVNDNLVS
+244 
-256 TNGERG
+256 
-262 AIKYFADTT
+262 
-271 IISEET
+271 
-277 VSNFTTDTAYSYHW
+277 
-291 VTITPNTSES
+291 
-301 VHVSEIEFYED
+301 
-312 GNTNFGT
+312 
-319 GGFRLDFNASDLNT
+319 GFRLQFLATGTSADSSGIGADT
-333 SGSSRTDPYGSGTDQ
+333 SGQ
-348 PNNTIADA
+348 
-356 SGSGNHLTKT
+356 GNHFALTSLAAGDVVLD
-366 TNIAS
+366 N
-371 TDFTSDSPENNF
+371 PENNF
-383 CVLNSLDK
+383 ATLNLLDK
-391 SGGTITEGNLRYD
+391 SGGTFTEGNLRYD

-413 TIRLPSGKWYY
+413 TVLLPSGKWYY

-433 SANAFSVGIIQTS
+433 SANAFSVGIIQTN

-510 SDTTSIKYNIDGGTP
+510 SDTTSIKYNIDGVTP

-553 QDSTFSGQ
+553 QDSTFVGQ

-592 ANLANPTIG
+592 ANLPDPTIG

-633 PDWVWIKSRSQA
+633 PDWVWLKSRSQA

-687 SQGLYDNNNVKFVAW
+687 SEGLYDNNNVNFVAW

-807 SGAFD
+807 SGSFD
-812 NTAPTNEVVTVNTD
+812 NTAPTNAVVTVNTD

-855 NNSTDGTFVQTGFRP
+855 NDSTDGTFVHTGFRV

-886 LDNKRNTFNSTDIYL
+886 LDNKRNTFNPTDIYL
-901 YVPGSGSENDGSTL
+901 YVPGSGTENDGSTL
-915 STPINVDF
+915 SPAINVDF
-923 LSNGFKLRTQESVYN
+923 LSNGFKLRTTESVYN
-938 SNGGTFLYMTFA
+938 SNGGTFLYMAFA
-950 TQSFK
+950 TQPFK

>member
-1 MVLNESNFSFL
+1 MTLLRSEGSGEVSTGFYSGATSRSLRMQDARLTRTPSSTGNPKKWTFSAWLKRTNLGQSYIFGGSPLASGYDGIAAIYFNGSDQLHTYYDTSVSNPYGAVDDGSRLYRDLGSWYHLCWAVDAENTIHKIWINNNLVSTNTGRYPPNFTYGLNNSGDEMVIGDGSWDSYGSPNFNG
-12 HHASTAYMAFGGYGV
+12 YMAEI
-27 NYFYTSDFL
+27 NYLDGQYLEPDSFA
-36 RDETNWYNMMWVWD
+36 ET
-50 TTNGTQNN
+50 
-58 RQRAYING
+58 
-66 VEITSMGSGSR
+66 
-77 SGLRQSMGFGGNH
+77 
-90 QHTFLAN
+90 
-97 NYPPAGTANDS
+97 
-108 WIGGHHAYTCY
+108 
-119 VNGLALDPTAFGEL
+119 
-133 KNGVWIPKEYATK
+133 KNGVWIPLKD
-146 PSLIAQDTGTAIG
+146 PSLTYGT
-159 DLTGQSGLAGAFDG
+159 
-173 NRFESYSDAAASGSQ
+173 N
-188 ATGYIGK
+188 
-195 NWGSSKTVTGF
+195 
-206 ILYSPTQY
+206 
-214 GFVGSGASTFTVKLY
+214 
-229 GSNSNPSN
+229 
-237 STDGTLL
+237 
-244 YTSSSVNDNLVS
+244 
-256 TNGERG
+256 
-262 AIKYFADTT
+262 
-271 IISEET
+271 
-277 VSNFTTDTAYSYHW
+277 
-291 VTITPNTSES
+291 
-301 VHVSEIEFYED
+301 
-312 GNTNFGT
+312 
-319 GGFRLDFNASDLNT
+319 GFRLQFLATGTSADSSGIGADT
-333 SGSSRTDPYGSGTDQ
+333 SGQ
-348 PNNTIADA
+348 
-356 SGSGNHLTKT
+356 GNHFALTSLAAGDVVLD
-366 TNIAS
+366 N
-371 TDFTSDSPENNF
+371 PENNF
-383 CVLNSLDK
+383 ATLNLLDK
-391 SGGTITEGNLRYD
+391 SGGTFTEGNLRYD

-413 TIRLPSGKWYY
+413 TVLLPSGKWYY

-433 SANAFSVGIIQTS
+433 SANAFSVGIIQTN

-525 FELFTGMQDV
+525 FELFTSMQDV

-553 QDSTFSGQ
+553 QDSTFVGQ

-592 ANLANPTIG
+592 ANLPDPTIG

-633 PDWVWIKSRSQA
+633 PDWVWLKSRSQA

-687 SQGLYDNNNVKFVAW
+687 SEGLYDNNNVNFVAW

-807 SGAFD
+807 SGSFD
-812 NTAPTNEVVTVNTD
+812 NTAPTNAVVTVNTD

-855 NNSTDGTFVQTGFRP
+855 NNSTDGTFVHTGFRV

-886 LDNKRNTFNSTDIYL
+886 LDNKRNTFNPTDIYL
-901 YVPGSGSENDGSTL
+901 YVPGSGTENDGSTL
-915 STPINVDF
+915 SPAINVDF
-923 LSNGFKLRTQESVYN
+923 LSNGFKLRTTESVYN
-938 SNGGTFLYMTFA
+938 SNGGTFLYMAFA
-950 TQSFK
+950 TQPFK

>member
-1 MVLNESNFSFL
+1 MTLLRSEGSGEVSTGFYSGATSRSLRMQDARLTRTPSSTGNPKKWTFSAWLKRTNLGQSYIFGGSPLASGYDGIAAIYFNGSDQLHTYYDTSGSNPYGAVDDGSRLFRDLGSWYHLCWAVDAENTIHKIWINNNLVSTNTGRYPPNFTYGLNNSGDEMVIGDGSWDSYGSPNFNG
-12 HHASTAYMAFGGYGV
+12 YMAEI
-27 NYFYTSDFL
+27 NYLDGQYLEPDSFA
-36 RDETNWYNMMWVWD
+36 ET
-50 TTNGTQNN
+50 
-58 RQRAYING
+58 
-66 VEITSMGSGSR
+66 
-77 SGLRQSMGFGGNH
+77 
-90 QHTFLAN
+90 
-97 NYPPAGTANDS
+97 
-108 WIGGHHAYTCY
+108 
-119 VNGLALDPTAFGEL
+119 
-133 KNGVWIPKEYATK
+133 KNGVWIPLKD
-146 PSLIAQDTGTAIG
+146 PSLTYGT
-159 DLTGQSGLAGAFDG
+159 
-173 NRFESYSDAAASGSQ
+173 N
-188 ATGYIGK
+188 
-195 NWGSSKTVTGF
+195 
-206 ILYSPTQY
+206 
-214 GFVGSGASTFTVKLY
+214 
-229 GSNSNPSN
+229 
-237 STDGTLL
+237 
-244 YTSSSVNDNLVS
+244 
-256 TNGERG
+256 
-262 AIKYFADTT
+262 
-271 IISEET
+271 
-277 VSNFTTDTAYSYHW
+277 
-291 VTITPNTSES
+291 
-301 VHVSEIEFYED
+301 
-312 GNTNFGT
+312 
-319 GGFRLDFNASDLNT
+319 GFRLQFLATGTSADSSGIGADT
-333 SGSSRTDPYGSGTDQ
+333 SGQ
-348 PNNTIADA
+348 
-356 SGSGNHLTKT
+356 GNHFALTSLAAGDVVLD
-366 TNIAS
+366 N
-371 TDFTSDSPENNF
+371 PENNF
-383 CVLNSLDK
+383 ATLNLLDK
-391 SGGTITEGNLRYD
+391 SGGTFTEGNLRYD

-413 TIRLPSGKWYY
+413 TVLLPSGKWYY

-433 SANAFSVGIIQTS
+433 SANAFSVGIIQTN

-525 FELFTGMQDV
+525 FELFTSMQDV

-553 QDSTFSGQ
+553 QDSTFVGQ

-592 ANLANPTIG
+592 ANLPDPTIG

-633 PDWVWIKSRSQA
+633 PDWVWLKSRSQA

-687 SQGLYDNNNVKFVAW
+687 SEGLYDNNNVNFVAW

-807 SGAFD
+807 SGSFD
-812 NTAPTNEVVTVNTD
+812 NTAPTNAVVTVNTD

-855 NNSTDGTFVQTGFRP
+855 NNSTYGTFVHTGFRV

-886 LDNKRNTFNSTDIYL
+886 LDNKRNTFNPTDIYL
-901 YVPGSGSENDGSTL
+901 YVPGSGTENDGSTL
-915 STPINVDF
+915 SPAINVDF
-923 LSNGFKLRTQESVYN
+923 LSNGFKLRTTESVYN
-938 SNGGTFLYMTFA
+938 SNGGTFLYMAFA
-950 TQSFK
+950 TQPFK

>member
-1 MVLNESNFSFL
+1 MSTNTGRYPPNFTYGLNNSGDEMVIGDGSWDSYGSPNFNG
-12 HHASTAYMAFGGYGV
+12 YMAEI
-27 NYFYTSDFL
+27 NYLDGQYLEPDSFA
-36 RDETNWYNMMWVWD
+36 ET
-50 TTNGTQNN
+50 
-58 RQRAYING
+58 
-66 VEITSMGSGSR
+66 
-77 SGLRQSMGFGGNH
+77 
-90 QHTFLAN
+90 
-97 NYPPAGTANDS
+97 
-108 WIGGHHAYTCY
+108 
-119 VNGLALDPTAFGEL
+119 
-133 KNGVWIPKEYATK
+133 KNGVWIPLKD
-146 PSLIAQDTGTAIG
+146 PSLTYGT
-159 DLTGQSGLAGAFDG
+159 
-173 NRFESYSDAAASGSQ
+173 N
-188 ATGYIGK
+188 
-195 NWGSSKTVTGF
+195 
-206 ILYSPTQY
+206 
-214 GFVGSGASTFTVKLY
+214 
-229 GSNSNPSN
+229 
-237 STDGTLL
+237 
-244 YTSSSVNDNLVS
+244 
-256 TNGERG
+256 
-262 AIKYFADTT
+262 
-271 IISEET
+271 
-277 VSNFTTDTAYSYHW
+277 
-291 VTITPNTSES
+291 
-301 VHVSEIEFYED
+301 
-312 GNTNFGT
+312 
-319 GGFRLDFNASDLNT
+319 GFRLQFLATGTSADSSGIGADT
-333 SGSSRTDPYGSGTDQ
+333 SGQ
-348 PNNTIADA
+348 
-356 SGSGNHLTKT
+356 GNHFALTSLAAGDVVLD
-366 TNIAS
+366 N
-371 TDFTSDSPENNF
+371 PENNF
-383 CVLNSLDK
+383 ATLNLLDK
-391 SGGTITEGNLRYD
+391 SGGTFTEGNLRYD

-413 TIRLPSGKWYY
+413 TVLLPSGKWYY

-433 SANAFSVGIIQTS
+433 SANAFSVGIIQTN

-525 FELFTGMQDV
+525 FELFTSMQDV

-553 QDSTFSGQ
+553 QDSTFVGQ

-592 ANLANPTIG
+592 ANLPDPTIG

-633 PDWVWIKSRSQA
+633 PDWVWLKSRSQA

-687 SQGLYDNNNVKFVAW
+687 SEGLYDNNNVNFVAW

-807 SGAFD
+807 SGSFD
-812 NTAPTNEVVTVNTD
+812 NTAPTNAVVTVNTD

-855 NNSTDGTFVQTGFRP
+855 NNSTDGTFVHTGFRV

-886 LDNKRNTFNSTDIYL
+886 LDNKRNTFNPTDIYL
-901 YVPGSGSENDGSTL
+901 YVPGSGTENDGSTL
-915 STPINVDF
+915 SPAINVDF
-923 LSNGFKLRTQESVYN
+923 LSNGFKLRTTESVYN
-938 SNGGTFLYMTFA
+938 SNGGTFLYMAFA
-950 TQSFK
+950 TQPFK

>member
-1 MVLNESNFSFL
+1 MTLLRSEGSGEVSTGFYSGATSRSLRMQDARLTRTPSSTGDPKKWTFSAWLKRTTLGQSYIFAGSPLASGYDGIAAIYFNGSDQLHTYYDTSGSNPYGAVDDGTRVYRDLGAWYHLCWAVDAENTIHKVWINNVLVSTNTGRYPPNFTYGLNNSGDEMVIGDGSWDSYGSPNFNG
-12 HHASTAYMAFGGYGV
+12 YMAEI
-27 NYFYTSDFL
+27 NYLDGQYLEPDSFA
-36 RDETNWYNMMWVWD
+36 ET
-50 TTNGTQNN
+50 
-58 RQRAYING
+58 
-66 VEITSMGSGSR
+66 
-77 SGLRQSMGFGGNH
+77 
-90 QHTFLAN
+90 
-97 NYPPAGTANDS
+97 
-108 WIGGHHAYTCY
+108 
-119 VNGLALDPTAFGEL
+119 
-133 KNGVWIPKEYATK
+133 KNGVWIPLKD
-146 PSLIAQDTGTAIG
+146 PSLTYGT
-159 DLTGQSGLAGAFDG
+159 
-173 NRFESYSDAAASGSQ
+173 N
-188 ATGYIGK
+188 
-195 NWGSSKTVTGF
+195 
-206 ILYSPTQY
+206 
-214 GFVGSGASTFTVKLY
+214 
-229 GSNSNPSN
+229 
-237 STDGTLL
+237 
-244 YTSSSVNDNLVS
+244 
-256 TNGERG
+256 
-262 AIKYFADTT
+262 
-271 IISEET
+271 
-277 VSNFTTDTAYSYHW
+277 
-291 VTITPNTSES
+291 
-301 VHVSEIEFYED
+301 
-312 GNTNFGT
+312 
-319 GGFRLDFNASDLNT
+319 GFRLQFLATGTSADSSGIGADT
-333 SGSSRTDPYGSGTDQ
+333 SGQ
-348 PNNTIADA
+348 
-356 SGSGNHLTKT
+356 GNHFALTSLAAGDVVLD
-366 TNIAS
+366 N
-371 TDFTSDSPENNF
+371 PENNF
-383 CVLNSLDK
+383 ATLNLLDK
-391 SGGTITEGNLRYD
+391 SGGTFTEGNLRYD

-413 TIRLPSGKWYY
+413 TVLLPSGKWYY

-433 SANAFSVGIIQTS
+433 SANAFSVGIIQTN

-525 FELFTGMQDV
+525 FELFTSMQDV

-553 QDSTFSGQ
+553 QDSTFVGQ

-592 ANLANPTIG
+592 ANLPDPTIG

-633 PDWVWIKSRSQA
+633 PDWVWLKSRSQA

-687 SQGLYDNNNVKFVAW
+687 SEGLYDNNNVNFVAW

-807 SGAFD
+807 SGSFD
-812 NTAPTNEVVTVNTD
+812 NTAPTNAVVTVNTD

-855 NNSTDGTFVQTGFRP
+855 NDSTDGTFVHTGFRV

-886 LDNKRNTFNSTDIYL
+886 LDNKRNTFNPTDIYL
-901 YVPGSGSENDGSTL
+901 YVPGSGTENDGSTL
-915 STPINVDF
+915 SPAINVDF
-923 LSNGFKLRTQESVYN
+923 LSNGFKLRTTESVYN
-938 SNGGTFLYMTFA
+938 SNGGTFLYMAFA
-950 TQSFK
+950 TQPFK

>member
-1 MVLNESNFSFL
+1 MTL
-12 HHASTAYMAFGGYGV
+12 
-27 NYFYTSDFL
+27 L
-36 RDETNWYNMMWVWD
+36 RSE
-50 TTNGTQNN
+50 
-58 RQRAYING
+58 
-66 VEITSMGSGSR
+66 GSGEVSTGFYSGATSR
-77 SGLRQSMGFGGNH
+77 SLRMQDARLTRTPSSTGNPKKWTFSAWLKRTNLRQSYIFGGSPLASGYDGIAAIYFNGSD
-90 QHTFLAN
+90 QLHTYYDTSGSNPYGAVDDGSRLYRDLGSWYHLCWAVDAENTIHKIWIN
-97 NYPPAGTANDS
+97 NNLVSTNTGRYPPNFTYGLNNSGDEMVIGDGSWDS
-108 WIGGHHAYTCY
+108 YGSPNF
-119 VNGLALDPTAFGEL
+119 NGYMAEINYLDGQYLEPDSFAET
-133 KNGVWIPKEYATK
+133 KNGVWIPLKD
-146 PSLIAQDTGTAIG
+146 PSLTYGT
-159 DLTGQSGLAGAFDG
+159 
-173 NRFESYSDAAASGSQ
+173 N
-188 ATGYIGK
+188 
-195 NWGSSKTVTGF
+195 
-206 ILYSPTQY
+206 
-214 GFVGSGASTFTVKLY
+214 
-229 GSNSNPSN
+229 
-237 STDGTLL
+237 
-244 YTSSSVNDNLVS
+244 
-256 TNGERG
+256 
-262 AIKYFADTT
+262 
-271 IISEET
+271 
-277 VSNFTTDTAYSYHW
+277 
-291 VTITPNTSES
+291 
-301 VHVSEIEFYED
+301 
-312 GNTNFGT
+312 
-319 GGFRLDFNASDLNT
+319 GFRLQFLATGTSADSSGIGADT
-333 SGSSRTDPYGSGTDQ
+333 SGQ
-348 PNNTIADA
+348 
-356 SGSGNHLTKT
+356 GNHFALTSLAAGDVVLD
-366 TNIAS
+366 N
-371 TDFTSDSPENNF
+371 PENNF
-383 CVLNSLDK
+383 ATLNLLDK
-391 SGGTITEGNLRYD
+391 SGGTFTEGNLRYD

-413 TIRLPSGKWYY
+413 TVLLPSGKWYY

-433 SANAFSVGIIQTS
+433 SANAFSVGIIQTN

-525 FELFTGMQDV
+525 FELFTSMQDV

-553 QDSTFSGQ
+553 QDSTFVGQ

-592 ANLANPTIG
+592 ANLPDPTIG

-633 PDWVWIKSRSQA
+633 PDWVWLKSRSQA

-687 SQGLYDNNNVKFVAW
+687 SEGLYDNNNVNFVAW

-807 SGAFD
+807 SGSFD
-812 NTAPTNEVVTVNTD
+812 NTAPTNAVVTVNTD

-855 NNSTDGTFVQTGFRP
+855 NNSTDGTFVHTGFRV

-886 LDNKRNTFNSTDIYL
+886 LDNKRNTFNPTDIYL
-901 YVPGSGSENDGSTL
+901 YVPGSGTENDGSTL
-915 STPINVDF
+915 SPAINVDI
-923 LSNGFKLRTQESVYN
+923 LSNGFKLRTTESVYN
-938 SNGGTFLYMTFA
+938 SNGGTFLYMAFA
-950 TQSFK
+950 TQPFK

>member
-1 MVLNESNFSFL
+1 MTLLRSEGSGEVSTGFYSGATSRSLRMQDARLTRTPSSTGNPKKWTFSAWLKRTNLGQSYIFGGSPLASGYDGIAAIYFNGSDQLHTYYDTSGSNPYGAVDDGSRLYRDLGSWYHLCWAVDAENTIHKIWINNNLVSTNTGRYPPNFTYGLNNSGDEMVIGDGSWDSYGSPNFNG
-12 HHASTAYMAFGGYGV
+12 YMAEI
-27 NYFYTSDFL
+27 NYLDGQYLEPDSFA
-36 RDETNWYNMMWVWD
+36 ET
-50 TTNGTQNN
+50 
-58 RQRAYING
+58 
-66 VEITSMGSGSR
+66 
-77 SGLRQSMGFGGNH
+77 
-90 QHTFLAN
+90 
-97 NYPPAGTANDS
+97 
-108 WIGGHHAYTCY
+108 
-119 VNGLALDPTAFGEL
+119 
-133 KNGVWIPKEYATK
+133 KNGVWIPLKD
-146 PSLIAQDTGTAIG
+146 PSLTYGT
-159 DLTGQSGLAGAFDG
+159 
-173 NRFESYSDAAASGSQ
+173 N
-188 ATGYIGK
+188 
-195 NWGSSKTVTGF
+195 
-206 ILYSPTQY
+206 
-214 GFVGSGASTFTVKLY
+214 
-229 GSNSNPSN
+229 
-237 STDGTLL
+237 
-244 YTSSSVNDNLVS
+244 
-256 TNGERG
+256 
-262 AIKYFADTT
+262 
-271 IISEET
+271 
-277 VSNFTTDTAYSYHW
+277 
-291 VTITPNTSES
+291 
-301 VHVSEIEFYED
+301 
-312 GNTNFGT
+312 
-319 GGFRLDFNASDLNT
+319 GFRLQFLATGTSADSSGIGADT
-333 SGSSRTDPYGSGTDQ
+333 SGQ
-348 PNNTIADA
+348 
-356 SGSGNHLTKT
+356 GNHFALTSLAAGDVVLD
-366 TNIAS
+366 N
-371 TDFTSDSPENNF
+371 PENNF
-383 CVLNSLDK
+383 ATLNLLDK
-391 SGGTITEGNLRYD
+391 SGGTFTEGNLRYD

-413 TIRLPSGKWYY
+413 TVLLPSGKWYY

-433 SANAFSVGIIQTS
+433 SANAFSVGIIQTN

-525 FELFTGMQDV
+525 FELFTSMQDV

-553 QDSTFSGQ
+553 QDSTFVGQ

-592 ANLANPTIG
+592 ANLPDPTIG

-618 GTNATNRNIATNTFT
+618 GTNATNRNIASNTFT
-633 PDWVWIKSRSQA
+633 PDWVWLKSRSQA

-687 SQGLYDNNNVKFVAW
+687 SEGLYDNNNVNFVAW

-807 SGAFD
+807 SGSFD
-812 NTAPTNEVVTVNTD
+812 NTAPTNAVVTVNTD

-855 NNSTDGTFVQTGFRP
+855 NNSTDGTFVHTGFRV

-886 LDNKRNTFNSTDIYL
+886 LDNKRNTFNPTDIYL
-901 YVPGSGSENDGSTL
+901 YVPGSGTENDGSTL
-915 STPINVDF
+915 SPAINVDF
-923 LSNGFKLRTQESVYN
+923 LSNGFKLRTTESVYN
-938 SNGGTFLYMTFA
+938 SNGGTFLYMAFA
-950 TQSFK
+950 TQPFK

>member
-1 MVLNESNFSFL
+1 MTLLRSEGSGEVSTGFYSGATSRSLRMQDARLTRTPSSTGNPKKWTFSAWLKRTNLGQSYIFGGSPLASGYDGIAAIYFNGSDQLHTYYDTSGSNPYGAVDDGSRLYRDLGSWYHLCWAVDAENTIHKIWINNNLVSTNTGRYPPNFTYGLNNSGDEMVIGDGSWDSYGSPNFNG
-12 HHASTAYMAFGGYGV
+12 YMAEI
-27 NYFYTSDFL
+27 NYLDGQYLEPDSFA
-36 RDETNWYNMMWVWD
+36 ET
-50 TTNGTQNN
+50 
-58 RQRAYING
+58 
-66 VEITSMGSGSR
+66 
-77 SGLRQSMGFGGNH
+77 
-90 QHTFLAN
+90 
-97 NYPPAGTANDS
+97 
-108 WIGGHHAYTCY
+108 
-119 VNGLALDPTAFGEL
+119 
-133 KNGVWIPKEYATK
+133 KNGVWIPLKD
-146 PSLIAQDTGTAIG
+146 PSLTYGT
-159 DLTGQSGLAGAFDG
+159 
-173 NRFESYSDAAASGSQ
+173 N
-188 ATGYIGK
+188 
-195 NWGSSKTVTGF
+195 
-206 ILYSPTQY
+206 
-214 GFVGSGASTFTVKLY
+214 
-229 GSNSNPSN
+229 
-237 STDGTLL
+237 
-244 YTSSSVNDNLVS
+244 
-256 TNGERG
+256 
-262 AIKYFADTT
+262 
-271 IISEET
+271 
-277 VSNFTTDTAYSYHW
+277 
-291 VTITPNTSES
+291 
-301 VHVSEIEFYED
+301 
-312 GNTNFGT
+312 
-319 GGFRLDFNASDLNT
+319 GFRLQFLATGTSADSSGIGADT
-333 SGSSRTDPYGSGTDQ
+333 SGQ
-348 PNNTIADA
+348 
-356 SGSGNHLTKT
+356 GNHFALTSLAAGDVVLD
-366 TNIAS
+366 N
-371 TDFTSDSPENNF
+371 PENNF
-383 CVLNSLDK
+383 ATLNLLDK
-391 SGGTITEGNLRYD
+391 SGGTFTEGNLRYD
-404 TSSWDMATG
+404 ISSWDMATG
-413 TIRLPSGKWYY
+413 TVLLPSGKWYY

-433 SANAFSVGIIQTS
+433 SANAFSVGIIQTN

-525 FELFTGMQDV
+525 FELFTSMQDV

-553 QDSTFSGQ
+553 QDSTFVGQ

-592 ANLANPTIG
+592 ANLPDPTIG

-633 PDWVWIKSRSQA
+633 PDWVWLKSRSQA

-687 SQGLYDNNNVKFVAW
+687 SEGLYDNNNVNFVAW

-807 SGAFD
+807 SGSFD
-812 NTAPTNEVVTVNTD
+812 NTAPTNAVVTVNTD

-855 NNSTDGTFVQTGFRP
+855 NDSTDGTFVHTGFRV

-886 LDNKRNTFNSTDIYL
+886 LDNKRNTFNPTDIYL
-901 YVPGSGSENDGSTL
+901 YVPGSGTENDGSTL
-915 STPINVDF
+915 SPAINVDF
-923 LSNGFKLRTQESVYN
+923 LSNGFKLRTTESVYN
-938 SNGGTFLYMTFA
+938 SNGGTFLYMAFA
-950 TQSFK
+950 TQPFK

>member
-1 MVLNESNFSFL
+1 MTLLRSEGSGEVSTGFYSGATSRSLRMQDARLTRTPSSTGNPKKWTFSAWL
-12 HHASTAYMAFGGYGV
+12 KRTNLGQSYIFGGSPLASGYDGIAAI
-27 NYFYTSDFL
+27 YFNGSDQL
-36 RDETNWYNMMWVWD
+36 HTYYD
-50 TTNGTQNN
+50 T
-58 RQRAYING
+58 
-66 VEITSMGSGSR
+66 SGSNPYGAVDDGSR
-77 SGLRQSMGFGGNH
+77 LYRDLGSWYHLCWAVDAENTIH
-90 QHTFLAN
+90 KIWIN
-97 NYPPAGTANDS
+97 N
-108 WIGGHHAYTCY
+108 
-119 VNGLALDPTAFGEL
+119 
-133 KNGVWIPKEYATK
+133 
-146 PSLIAQDTGTAIG
+146 
-159 DLTGQSGLAGAFDG
+159 
-173 NRFESYSDAAASGSQ
+173 
-188 ATGYIGK
+188 
-195 NWGSSKTVTGF
+195 
-206 ILYSPTQY
+206 
-214 GFVGSGASTFTVKLY
+214 
-229 GSNSNPSN
+229 
-237 STDGTLL
+237 
-244 YTSSSVNDNLVS
+244 NLVS
-256 TNGERG
+256 TNTGR
-262 AIKYFADTT
+262 YPP
-271 IISEET
+271 
-277 VSNFTTDTAYSYHW
+277 NFTYGLNNSGDEMVIGDGSWDSYGS
-291 VTITPNTSES
+291 PNFNGYMA
-301 VHVSEIEFYED
+301 EINYLD
-312 GNTNFGT
+312 GQYLEPDSFTETKNGVLIPLKDPSLTYGTN
-319 GGFRLDFNASDLNT
+319 GFRLQFLATGTSADSSGIGADT
-333 SGSSRTDPYGSGTDQ
+333 SGQ
-348 PNNTIADA
+348 
-356 SGSGNHLTKT
+356 GNHFALTSLAAGDVVLD
-366 TNIAS
+366 N
-371 TDFTSDSPENNF
+371 PENNF
-383 CVLNSLDK
+383 ATLNLLDK
-391 SGGTITEGNLRYD
+391 SGGTFTEGNLRYD

-413 TIRLPSGKWYY
+413 TVLLPSGKWYY

-433 SANAFSVGIIQTS
+433 SANAFSVGIIQTN

-525 FELFTGMQDV
+525 FELFTSMQDV

-553 QDSTFSGQ
+553 QDSTFVGQ

-592 ANLANPTIG
+592 ANLPDPTIG

-633 PDWVWIKSRSQA
+633 PDWVWLKSRSQA

-687 SQGLYDNNNVKFVAW
+687 SEGLYDNNNVNFVAW

-807 SGAFD
+807 SGSFD
-812 NTAPTNEVVTVNTD
+812 NTAPTNAVVTVNTD

-855 NNSTDGTFVQTGFRP
+855 NDSTDGTFVHTGFRV

-886 LDNKRNTFNSTDIYL
+886 LDNKRNTFNPTDIYL
-901 YVPGSGSENDGSTL
+901 YVPGSGTENDGSTL
-915 STPINVDF
+915 SPAINVDF
-923 LSNGFKLRTQESVYN
+923 LSNGFKLRTTESVYN
-938 SNGGTFLYMTFA
+938 SNGGTFLYMAFA
-950 TQSFK
+950 TQPFK

>member
-1 MVLNESNFSFL
+1 MTLLRSEGSGEVSTGFYSGATSRSLRMQDARLTRTPSSTGNPKKWTFSAWLKRTNLGQSYIFGGSPLASGYDGIAAIYFNGSDQLHTYYDTSGSNPYGAVDDGSRLYRDLGSWYHLCWAVDAENTIHKIWINNNLVSTNTGRYPPNFTYGLNNSGDEMVIGDGSWDSYGSPNFNG
-12 HHASTAYMAFGGYGV
+12 YMAEI
-27 NYFYTSDFL
+27 NYLDGQYLEPDSFA
-36 RDETNWYNMMWVWD
+36 ET
-50 TTNGTQNN
+50 
-58 RQRAYING
+58 
-66 VEITSMGSGSR
+66 
-77 SGLRQSMGFGGNH
+77 
-90 QHTFLAN
+90 
-97 NYPPAGTANDS
+97 
-108 WIGGHHAYTCY
+108 
-119 VNGLALDPTAFGEL
+119 
-133 KNGVWIPKEYATK
+133 KNGVWIPLKD
-146 PSLIAQDTGTAIG
+146 PSLTYGT
-159 DLTGQSGLAGAFDG
+159 
-173 NRFESYSDAAASGSQ
+173 N
-188 ATGYIGK
+188 
-195 NWGSSKTVTGF
+195 
-206 ILYSPTQY
+206 
-214 GFVGSGASTFTVKLY
+214 
-229 GSNSNPSN
+229 
-237 STDGTLL
+237 
-244 YTSSSVNDNLVS
+244 
-256 TNGERG
+256 
-262 AIKYFADTT
+262 
-271 IISEET
+271 
-277 VSNFTTDTAYSYHW
+277 
-291 VTITPNTSES
+291 
-301 VHVSEIEFYED
+301 
-312 GNTNFGT
+312 
-319 GGFRLDFNASDLNT
+319 GFRLQFLATGTNADSSGIGADT
-333 SGSSRTDPYGSGTDQ
+333 SGQ
-348 PNNTIADA
+348 
-356 SGSGNHLTKT
+356 GNHFALTSLAAGDVVLD
-366 TNIAS
+366 N
-371 TDFTSDSPENNF
+371 PENNF
-383 CVLNSLDK
+383 ATLNLLDK
-391 SGGTITEGNLRYD
+391 SGGTFTEGNLRYD

-413 TIRLPSGKWYY
+413 TVLLPSGKWYY

-433 SANAFSVGIIQTS
+433 SANAFSVGIIQTN

-525 FELFTGMQDV
+525 FELFTSMQDV

-553 QDSTFSGQ
+553 QDSTFVGQ

-592 ANLANPTIG
+592 ANLPDPTIG

-633 PDWVWIKSRSQA
+633 PDWVWLKSRSQA

-687 SQGLYDNNNVKFVAW
+687 SEGLYDNNNVNFVAW

-807 SGAFD
+807 SGSFD
-812 NTAPTNEVVTVNTD
+812 NTAPTNAVVTVNTD

-855 NNSTDGTFVQTGFRP
+855 NDSTDGTFVHTGFRV

-886 LDNKRNTFNSTDIYL
+886 LDNKRNTFNPTDIYL
-901 YVPGSGSENDGSTL
+901 YVPGSGTENDGSTL
-915 STPINVDF
+915 SPAINVDF
-923 LSNGFKLRTQESVYN
+923 LSNGFKLRTTESVYN
-938 SNGGTFLYMTFA
+938 SNGGTFLYMAFA
-950 TQSFK
+950 TQPFK

>member
-1 MVLNESNFSFL
+1 MTLLRSEGSGEVSTGFYSGATSRSLRMQDARLTRTPSSTGNPKKWTFSAWLKRTNLGQSYIFGGSPLASGYDGIAAIYFNGSDQLHTYYDTSGSNPYGAVDDGSRLYRDLGSWYHLCWAVDAENTIHKIWINNNLVSTNTGRYPPNFTYGLNNSGDEMVIGDGSWDSYGSPNFNG
-12 HHASTAYMAFGGYGV
+12 YMAEI
-27 NYFYTSDFL
+27 NYLDGQYLEPDSFA
-36 RDETNWYNMMWVWD
+36 ET
-50 TTNGTQNN
+50 
-58 RQRAYING
+58 
-66 VEITSMGSGSR
+66 
-77 SGLRQSMGFGGNH
+77 
-90 QHTFLAN
+90 
-97 NYPPAGTANDS
+97 
-108 WIGGHHAYTCY
+108 
-119 VNGLALDPTAFGEL
+119 
-133 KNGVWIPKEYATK
+133 KNGVWIPLKD
-146 PSLIAQDTGTAIG
+146 PSLTYGT
-159 DLTGQSGLAGAFDG
+159 
-173 NRFESYSDAAASGSQ
+173 N
-188 ATGYIGK
+188 
-195 NWGSSKTVTGF
+195 
-206 ILYSPTQY
+206 
-214 GFVGSGASTFTVKLY
+214 
-229 GSNSNPSN
+229 
-237 STDGTLL
+237 
-244 YTSSSVNDNLVS
+244 
-256 TNGERG
+256 
-262 AIKYFADTT
+262 
-271 IISEET
+271 
-277 VSNFTTDTAYSYHW
+277 
-291 VTITPNTSES
+291 
-301 VHVSEIEFYED
+301 
-312 GNTNFGT
+312 
-319 GGFRLDFNASDLNT
+319 GFRLQFLATGTSADSSGIGADT
-333 SGSSRTDPYGSGTDQ
+333 SGQ
-348 PNNTIADA
+348 
-356 SGSGNHLTKT
+356 GNHFALTSLAAGDVVLD
-366 TNIAS
+366 N
-371 TDFTSDSPENNF
+371 PENNF
-383 CVLNSLDK
+383 ATLNLLDK
-391 SGGTITEGNLRYD
+391 SGGTFTEGNLRYD

-413 TIRLPSGKWYY
+413 TVLLPSGKWYY

-433 SANAFSVGIIQTS
+433 SANAFSVGIIQTN

-525 FELFTGMQDV
+525 FELFTSMQDV

-553 QDSTFSGQ
+553 QDSTFSGA

-592 ANLANPTIG
+592 ANLPDPTIG

-633 PDWVWIKSRSQA
+633 PDWVWLKSRSQA

-687 SQGLYDNNNVKFVAW
+687 SEGLYDNNNVNFVAW

-807 SGAFD
+807 SGSFD
-812 NTAPTNEVVTVNTD
+812 NTAPTNAVVTVNTD

-855 NNSTDGTFVQTGFRP
+855 NDSTDGTFVHTGFR
-870 AFLMLVRTSD
+870 VRTSD

-886 LDNKRNTFNSTDIYL
+886 LDNKRNTFNPTDIYL
-901 YVPGSGSENDGSTL
+901 YVPGSGTENDGSTL
-915 STPINVDF
+915 SPAINVDF
-923 LSNGFKLRTQESVYN
+923 LSNGFKLRTTESVYN
-938 SNGGTFLYMTFA
+938 SNGGTFLYMAFA
-950 TQSFK
+950 TQPFK

>member
-1 MVLNESNFSFL
+1 MTLLRSEGSGEVSTGFYSGATSRSLRMQDARLTRTPSSTGNPKKWTFSAWLKRTNLGQSYIFGGSPLASGYDGIAAIYFNGSDQLHTYYDTSGSNPYGAVDDGTRVYRDLGAWYHLCWAVDAENTIHKVWINNVLVSTNTGRYPPNFTYGLNNAGDQMVIGDGSWDSYGSPNFNG
-12 HHASTAYMAFGGYGV
+12 YMAEI
-27 NYFYTSDFL
+27 NYLDGQYLEPDSFA
-36 RDETNWYNMMWVWD
+36 ET
-50 TTNGTQNN
+50 
-58 RQRAYING
+58 
-66 VEITSMGSGSR
+66 
-77 SGLRQSMGFGGNH
+77 
-90 QHTFLAN
+90 
-97 NYPPAGTANDS
+97 
-108 WIGGHHAYTCY
+108 
-119 VNGLALDPTAFGEL
+119 
-133 KNGVWIPKEYATK
+133 KNGVWIPLKD
-146 PSLIAQDTGTAIG
+146 PSLTYGT
-159 DLTGQSGLAGAFDG
+159 
-173 NRFESYSDAAASGSQ
+173 N
-188 ATGYIGK
+188 
-195 NWGSSKTVTGF
+195 
-206 ILYSPTQY
+206 
-214 GFVGSGASTFTVKLY
+214 
-229 GSNSNPSN
+229 
-237 STDGTLL
+237 
-244 YTSSSVNDNLVS
+244 
-256 TNGERG
+256 
-262 AIKYFADTT
+262 
-271 IISEET
+271 
-277 VSNFTTDTAYSYHW
+277 
-291 VTITPNTSES
+291 
-301 VHVSEIEFYED
+301 
-312 GNTNFGT
+312 
-319 GGFRLDFNASDLNT
+319 GFRLQFLATGTSADSSGIGADT
-333 SGSSRTDPYGSGTDQ
+333 SGQ
-348 PNNTIADA
+348 
-356 SGSGNHLTKT
+356 GNHFALTSLAAGDVVLD
-366 TNIAS
+366 N
-371 TDFTSDSPENNF
+371 PENNF
-383 CVLNSLDK
+383 ATLNLLDK
-391 SGGTITEGNLRYD
+391 SGGTFTEGNLRYD

-413 TIRLPSGKWYY
+413 TVLLPSGKWYY

-433 SANAFSVGIIQTS
+433 SANAFSVGIIQTN

-525 FELFTGMQDV
+525 FELFTSMQDV

-553 QDSTFSGQ
+553 QDSTFVGQ

-592 ANLANPTIG
+592 ANLPDPTIG

-633 PDWVWIKSRSQA
+633 PDWVWLKSRSQA

-687 SQGLYDNNNVKFVAW
+687 SEGLYDNNNVNFVAW

-807 SGAFD
+807 SGSFD
-812 NTAPTNEVVTVNTD
+812 NTAPTNAVVTVNTD

-855 NNSTDGTFVQTGFRP
+855 NDSTDGTFVHTGFRV

-886 LDNKRNTFNSTDIYL
+886 LDNKRNTFNPTDIYL
-901 YVPGSGSENDGSTL
+901 YVPGSGTENDGSTL
-915 STPINVDF
+915 SPAINVDF
-923 LSNGFKLRTQESVYN
+923 LSNGFKLRT
-938 SNGGTFLYMTFA
+938 T
-950 TQSFK
+950 
-955 FSNAR
+955 

>member
-1 MVLNESNFSFL
+1 MTLLRSEGSGEVSTGFYSGATSRSLRMQDARLTRTPSSTGNPKKWTFSAWLKRTNLGQSYIFGGSPLASGYDGIAAIYFNGSDQLHTYYDTSGSNPYGAVDDGSRLYRDLGSWYHLCWAVDAENTIHKIWINNNLVSTNTGRYPPNFTYGLNNSGDEMVIGDGSWDSYGSPNFNG
-12 HHASTAYMAFGGYGV
+12 YMAEI
-27 NYFYTSDFL
+27 NYLDGQYLEPDSFA
-36 RDETNWYNMMWVWD
+36 ET
-50 TTNGTQNN
+50 
-58 RQRAYING
+58 
-66 VEITSMGSGSR
+66 
-77 SGLRQSMGFGGNH
+77 
-90 QHTFLAN
+90 
-97 NYPPAGTANDS
+97 
-108 WIGGHHAYTCY
+108 
-119 VNGLALDPTAFGEL
+119 
-133 KNGVWIPKEYATK
+133 KNGVWIPLKD
-146 PSLIAQDTGTAIG
+146 PSLTYGT
-159 DLTGQSGLAGAFDG
+159 
-173 NRFESYSDAAASGSQ
+173 N
-188 ATGYIGK
+188 
-195 NWGSSKTVTGF
+195 
-206 ILYSPTQY
+206 
-214 GFVGSGASTFTVKLY
+214 
-229 GSNSNPSN
+229 
-237 STDGTLL
+237 
-244 YTSSSVNDNLVS
+244 
-256 TNGERG
+256 
-262 AIKYFADTT
+262 
-271 IISEET
+271 
-277 VSNFTTDTAYSYHW
+277 
-291 VTITPNTSES
+291 
-301 VHVSEIEFYED
+301 
-312 GNTNFGT
+312 
-319 GGFRLDFNASDLNT
+319 GFRLQFLATGTSADSSGIGADT
-333 SGSSRTDPYGSGTDQ
+333 SGQ
-348 PNNTIADA
+348 
-356 SGSGNHLTKT
+356 GNHFALTSLAAGDVVLD
-366 TNIAS
+366 N
-371 TDFTSDSPENNF
+371 PENNF
-383 CVLNSLDK
+383 ATLNLLDK
-391 SGGTITEGNLRYD
+391 SGGTFTEGNLRYD

-413 TIRLPSGKWYY
+413 TVLLPSGKWYY

-433 SANAFSVGIIQTS
+433 SANAFSVGIIQTN

-525 FELFTGMQDV
+525 FELFTSMQDV

-553 QDSTFSGQ
+553 QDSTFVGQ

-592 ANLANPTIG
+592 ANLPDPTIG

-633 PDWVWIKSRSQA
+633 PDWVWLKSRSQA

-687 SQGLYDNNNVKFVAW
+687 SEGLYDNNNVNFVAW

-720 GVAFTPTQGTI
+720 GGAVTPTQGTI

-807 SGAFD
+807 SGSFD
-812 NTAPTNEVVTVNTD
+812 NTAPTNAVVTVNTD

-855 NNSTDGTFVQTGFRP
+855 NDSTDGTFVHTGFRV

-886 LDNKRNTFNSTDIYL
+886 LDNKRNTFNPTDIYL
-901 YVPGSGSENDGSTL
+901 YVPGSGTENDGSTL
-915 STPINVDF
+915 SPAINVDF
-923 LSNGFKLRTQESVYN
+923 LSNGFKLRTTESVYN
-938 SNGGTFLYMTFA
+938 SNGGTFLYMAFA
-950 TQSFK
+950 TQPFK

>member
-1 MVLNESNFSFL
+1 MTLLRSEGSGEVSTGFYSGATSRSLRMQDARLTRTPSSTGNPKKWTFSAWLKRTNLGQSYIFGGSPLASGYDGIAAIYFNGSDQLHTYYDTSGSNPYGAVDDGSRLYRDLGSWYHLCWAVDAENTIHKIWINNNLVSTNTGRYPPNFTYGLNNSGDEMVIGDGSWDSYGSPNFNG
-12 HHASTAYMAFGGYGV
+12 YMAEI
-27 NYFYTSDFL
+27 NYLDGQYLEPDSFA
-36 RDETNWYNMMWVWD
+36 ET
-50 TTNGTQNN
+50 
-58 RQRAYING
+58 
-66 VEITSMGSGSR
+66 
-77 SGLRQSMGFGGNH
+77 
-90 QHTFLAN
+90 
-97 NYPPAGTANDS
+97 
-108 WIGGHHAYTCY
+108 
-119 VNGLALDPTAFGEL
+119 
-133 KNGVWIPKEYATK
+133 KNGVWIPLKD
-146 PSLIAQDTGTAIG
+146 PSLTYGT
-159 DLTGQSGLAGAFDG
+159 
-173 NRFESYSDAAASGSQ
+173 N
-188 ATGYIGK
+188 
-195 NWGSSKTVTGF
+195 
-206 ILYSPTQY
+206 
-214 GFVGSGASTFTVKLY
+214 
-229 GSNSNPSN
+229 
-237 STDGTLL
+237 
-244 YTSSSVNDNLVS
+244 
-256 TNGERG
+256 
-262 AIKYFADTT
+262 
-271 IISEET
+271 
-277 VSNFTTDTAYSYHW
+277 
-291 VTITPNTSES
+291 
-301 VHVSEIEFYED
+301 
-312 GNTNFGT
+312 
-319 GGFRLDFNASDLNT
+319 GFRLQFLATGTSADSSGIGADT
-333 SGSSRTDPYGSGTDQ
+333 SGQ
-348 PNNTIADA
+348 
-356 SGSGNHLTKT
+356 GNHFALTSLAAGDVVLD
-366 TNIAS
+366 N
-371 TDFTSDSPENNF
+371 PENNF
-383 CVLNSLDK
+383 ATLNLLDK
-391 SGGTITEGNLRYD
+391 SGGTFTEGNLRYD

-413 TIRLPSGKWYY
+413 TVLLPSGKWYY

-433 SANAFSVGIIQTS
+433 SANAFSVGIIQTN

-525 FELFTGMQDV
+525 FELFTSMQDV

-553 QDSTFSGQ
+553 QDSTFVGQ

-592 ANLANPTIG
+592 ANLPDPTIG

-633 PDWVWIKSRSQA
+633 PDWVWLKSRSQA

-687 SQGLYDNNNVKFVAW
+687 SEGLYDNNNVNFVAW

-807 SGAFD
+807 SGSFD
-812 NTAPTNEVVTVNTD
+812 NTAPTNAVVTVNTD

-855 NNSTDGTFVQTGFRP
+855 NNSTDGTFVHTGFRV

-886 LDNKRNTFNSTDIYL
+886 LDNKRNTFNPTDIYL
-901 YVPGSGSENDGSTL
+901 YVPGSGTENDGSTL
-915 STPINVDF
+915 SPAINVDF
-923 LSNGFKLRTQESVYN
+923 LSNGFKLRTTESVYN
-938 SNGGTFLYMTFA
+938 SNGGTFLYMAFA
-950 TQSFK
+950 TQPFK

>member
-1 MVLNESNFSFL
+1 MTLLRSEGSGEVSTGFYSGATSRSLRMQDARLTRTPSSTGNPKKWTFSAWLKRTNLGQSYIFGGSPLASGYDGIAAIYFNGSDQLHTYYDTSGSNPYGAVDDGSRLYRDLGSWYHLCWAVDAENTIHKIWINNNLVSTNTGRYPPNFTYGLNNSGDEMVIGDGSWDSYGSPNFNG
-12 HHASTAYMAFGGYGV
+12 YMAEI
-27 NYFYTSDFL
+27 NYLDGQYLEPDSFA
-36 RDETNWYNMMWVWD
+36 ET
-50 TTNGTQNN
+50 
-58 RQRAYING
+58 
-66 VEITSMGSGSR
+66 
-77 SGLRQSMGFGGNH
+77 
-90 QHTFLAN
+90 
-97 NYPPAGTANDS
+97 
-108 WIGGHHAYTCY
+108 
-119 VNGLALDPTAFGEL
+119 
-133 KNGVWIPKEYATK
+133 KNGVWIPLKD
-146 PSLIAQDTGTAIG
+146 PSLTYGT
-159 DLTGQSGLAGAFDG
+159 
-173 NRFESYSDAAASGSQ
+173 N
-188 ATGYIGK
+188 
-195 NWGSSKTVTGF
+195 
-206 ILYSPTQY
+206 
-214 GFVGSGASTFTVKLY
+214 
-229 GSNSNPSN
+229 
-237 STDGTLL
+237 
-244 YTSSSVNDNLVS
+244 
-256 TNGERG
+256 
-262 AIKYFADTT
+262 
-271 IISEET
+271 
-277 VSNFTTDTAYSYHW
+277 
-291 VTITPNTSES
+291 
-301 VHVSEIEFYED
+301 
-312 GNTNFGT
+312 
-319 GGFRLDFNASDLNT
+319 GFRLQFLATGTSADSSGIGADT
-333 SGSSRTDPYGSGTDQ
+333 SGQ
-348 PNNTIADA
+348 
-356 SGSGNHLTKT
+356 GNHFALTSLAAGDVVLD
-366 TNIAS
+366 N
-371 TDFTSDSPENNF
+371 PENNF
-383 CVLNSLDK
+383 ATLNLLDK
-391 SGGTITEGNLRYD
+391 SGGTFTEGNLRYD

-413 TIRLPSGKWYY
+413 TVLLPSGKWYY

-433 SANAFSVGIIQTS
+433 SANAFSVAIIQTN

-525 FELFTGMQDV
+525 FELFTSMQDV

-553 QDSTFSGQ
+553 QDSTFVGQ

-592 ANLANPTIG
+592 ANLPDPTIG

-633 PDWVWIKSRSQA
+633 PDWVWLKSRSQA

-687 SQGLYDNNNVKFVAW
+687 SEGLYDNNNVNFVAW

-807 SGAFD
+807 SGSFD
-812 NTAPTNEVVTVNTD
+812 NTAPTNAVVTVNTD

-855 NNSTDGTFVQTGFRP
+855 NDSTDGTFVHTGFRV

-886 LDNKRNTFNSTDIYL
+886 LDNKRNTFNPTDIYL
-901 YVPGSGSENDGSTL
+901 YVPGSGTENDGSTL
-915 STPINVDF
+915 SPAINVDF
-923 LSNGFKLRTQESVYN
+923 LSNGFKLRTTESVYN
-938 SNGGTFLYMTFA
+938 SNGGTFLYMAFA
-950 TQSFK
+950 TQPFK

>member
-1 MVLNESNFSFL
+1 MTLLRSEGSGEVSTGFYSGATSRSLRMQDARLTRTPSSTGNPKKWTFSAWLKRTNLGQSYIFGGSPLASGYDGIAAIYFNGSDQLHTYYDTSGSNPYGAVDDGSRLYRDLGSWYHLCWAVDAENTIHKIWINNNLVSTNTGRYPPNFTYGLNNSGDEMVIGDGSWDSYGSPNFSG
-12 HHASTAYMAFGGYGV
+12 YMAEI
-27 NYFYTSDFL
+27 NYLDGQYLEPDSFA
-36 RDETNWYNMMWVWD
+36 ET
-50 TTNGTQNN
+50 
-58 RQRAYING
+58 
-66 VEITSMGSGSR
+66 
-77 SGLRQSMGFGGNH
+77 
-90 QHTFLAN
+90 
-97 NYPPAGTANDS
+97 
-108 WIGGHHAYTCY
+108 
-119 VNGLALDPTAFGEL
+119 
-133 KNGVWIPKEYATK
+133 KNGVWIPLKD
-146 PSLIAQDTGTAIG
+146 PSLTYGT
-159 DLTGQSGLAGAFDG
+159 
-173 NRFESYSDAAASGSQ
+173 N
-188 ATGYIGK
+188 
-195 NWGSSKTVTGF
+195 
-206 ILYSPTQY
+206 
-214 GFVGSGASTFTVKLY
+214 
-229 GSNSNPSN
+229 
-237 STDGTLL
+237 
-244 YTSSSVNDNLVS
+244 
-256 TNGERG
+256 
-262 AIKYFADTT
+262 
-271 IISEET
+271 
-277 VSNFTTDTAYSYHW
+277 
-291 VTITPNTSES
+291 
-301 VHVSEIEFYED
+301 
-312 GNTNFGT
+312 
-319 GGFRLDFNASDLNT
+319 GFRLQFLATGTSADSSGIGADT
-333 SGSSRTDPYGSGTDQ
+333 SGQ
-348 PNNTIADA
+348 
-356 SGSGNHLTKT
+356 GNHFALTSLAAGDVVLD
-366 TNIAS
+366 N
-371 TDFTSDSPENNF
+371 PENNF
-383 CVLNSLDK
+383 ATLNLLDK
-391 SGGTITEGNLRYD
+391 SGGTFTEGNLRYD

-413 TIRLPSGKWYY
+413 TFLLPSGKWYY

-433 SANAFSVGIIQTS
+433 SANAFSVGIIQTN

-510 SDTTSIKYNIDGGTP
+510 SDTTSIKYNFDGGTP
-525 FELFTGMQDV
+525 FELFTSMQDV

-553 QDSTFSGQ
+553 QDSTFSGA

-582 GHTDYLAICS
+582 GHTDYLALCS
-592 ANLANPTIG
+592 ANRPDPTIG

-633 PDWVWIKSRSQA
+633 PDWVWLKSRSQA

-687 SQGLYDNNNVKFVAW
+687 SEGLYDNNNVNFVAW

-807 SGAFD
+807 SGSFD
-812 NTAPTNEVVTVNTD
+812 NTAPTNAVVTVNTD

-855 NNSTDGTFVQTGFRP
+855 NDSTDGTFVHTGFRV

-886 LDNKRNTFNSTDIYL
+886 LDNKRNTFNPTDIYL
-901 YVPGSGSENDGSTL
+901 YVPGSGTENDGSTL
-915 STPINVDF
+915 SPAINVDF
-923 LSNGFKLRTQESVYN
+923 LSNGFKLRTTESVYN
-938 SNGGTFLYMTFA
+938 SNGGTFLYMAFA
-950 TQSFK
+950 TQPFK